1 MITLTIMFVLLLI
14 LAVAALLS
22 VLTLGG
28 GILIVFG
35 DVLLGVAIVWF
46 IIKLFRHKNKKESK

>member
-1 MITLTIMFVLLLI
+1 MITLTIIFVLLLI
-14 LAVAALLS
+14 LAVAALLG

-35 DVLLGVAIVWF
+35 DVLVGVVIVWF
-46 IIKLFRHKNKKESK
+46 IFKLFRHKKKESK